1 LIYDK
6 GSDYRKDIKNIK
18 CFLPVEK
25 IEEVADFV
33 LKKYEEYI
41 LQNGIYK
48 IVEGSQ
54 AFNFLNEEEVLYSKK
69 ILKKILMPKG
79 NIVLI
84 PFPFTDLSATN

>member
-1 LIYDK
+1 M
-6 GSDYRKDIKNIK
+6 
-18 CFLPVEK
+18 FLPVEK

-54 AFNFLNEEEVLYSKK
+54 AFNFLNEEGVLYSKK
-69 ILKKILMPKG
+69 ILKKILMTKG

>member
-1 LIYDK
+1 M
-6 GSDYRKDIKNIK
+6 
-18 CFLPVEK
+18 FLPVEK

-54 AFNFLNEEEVLYSKK
+54 AFNFLNEEEVLYSKE
-69 ILKKILMPKG
+69 
-79 NIVLI
+79 NIN
-84 PFPFTDLSATN
+84 AQR